1 MKSNKKPSFKEESI
15 LWEKGVKLIVGLDE
29 VGRGAFAGPLV
40 AAAVILP
47 QKFNINGI
55 KDSKLLT
62 AKKRQT
68 LSEYIKKSA
77 LDYYISTVEIP
88 YINEHGIGKAVDEA
102 FRKCL
107 KGIKNYDF
115 VLVDGFKIKNFSGS
129 QKGIIHGDML
139 SVSIAAASIIAKVY
153 RDNLMIKLHK
163 SYPVYNFLEN
173 KGYGTKYHR
182 DVLKKNGMSE
192 IHRSS
197 FNLSRFLPQA

>member
-1 MKSNKKPSFKEESI
+1 MNKNPSFKEENI
-15 LWEKGVKLIVGLDE
+15 LWRKGVKLIAGLDE

-47 QKFNINGI
+47 QKFKINGI

-62 AKKRQT
+62 AQKREI
-68 LSEYIKKSA
+68 LAEYIKKSA
-77 LDYYISTVEIP
+77 LDYCISTIEIP
-88 YINEHGIGKAVDEA
+88 FINEYGIGKAVNEA
-102 FRKCL
+102 FINCL
-107 KGIKNYDF
+107 KRIKKYDF
-115 VLVDGFKIKNFSGS
+115 VLVDGYKIKKFTKN

-153 RDNLMIKLHK
+153 RDELMIRLHGR
-163 SYPVYNFLEN
+163 YPIYNFLEN

-182 DVLKKNGMSE
+182 EILKEHGASK

-197 FNLSRFLPQA
+197 FNLEKFLPQA

>member
-1 MKSNKKPSFKEESI
+1 MKSNKKPSFKEERI
-15 LWEKGVKLIVGLDE
+15 LWQKGLKLVVGLDE

-47 QKFNINGI
+47 QKFKINGI

-62 AKKRQT
+62 ANKRRI
-68 LSEYIKKSA
+68 LSNYIKQNA
-77 LDYYISTVEIP
+77 LYYYIATIDIDF
-88 YINEHGIGKAVDEA
+88 INEFGIGRAVNEA

-107 KGIKNYDF
+107 EGVKDYDF
-115 VLVDGFKIKNFSGS
+115 VLVDGYKIKNFKGD

-153 RDNLMIKLHK
+153 RDELMTKLHS
-163 SYPVYNFLEN
+163 SYPIYNFLEN

-182 DVLKKNGMSE
+182 DVLKKKGMSK

-197 FNLSRFLPQA
+197 FNLSRFLP